1 MFRKDKPFLVGW
13 IYFILMFPLAAFL
26 PESFGEENGVI
37 ENLQMLWL
45 FGGLIFCAAAHDHR
59 FQDWGGRPYALWKA
73 GIIYYF
79 LLIMR
84 EISWGRTF
92 FLTEDGG
99 FISYSDMGL
108 YGALVH
114 PMVALLILAL
124 LVLLYRAKVWRAIA
138 IAKIPVTS
146 TLLLLLF
153 IGFSW
158 VGERTSFFLFNGE
171 VAEELAEFGSYMMMF
186 MITRDAEQR
195 LRENI

>member
-1 MFRKDKPFLVGW
+1 
-13 IYFILMFPLAAFL
+13 
-26 PESFGEENGVI
+26 
-37 ENLQMLWL
+37 
-45 FGGLIFCAAAHDHR
+45 
-59 FQDWGGRPYALWKA
+59 
-73 GIIYYF
+73 
-79 LLIMR
+79 MR

-114 PMVALLILAL
+114 PMVALLILTL

-146 TLLLLLF
+146 TILLLLF

-158 VGERTSFFLFNGE
+158 IGERTSFFLFNGE